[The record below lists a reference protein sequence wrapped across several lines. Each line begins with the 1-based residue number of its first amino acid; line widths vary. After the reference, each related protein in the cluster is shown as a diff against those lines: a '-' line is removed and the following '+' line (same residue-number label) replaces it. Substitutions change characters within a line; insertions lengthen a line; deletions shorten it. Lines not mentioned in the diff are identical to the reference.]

1 MADVK
6 GTELA
11 SLLGRRVVL
20 TERFEGFE
28 FERSGTVV
36 GVLQGLPGSRC
47 GDEFCLDQDDG
58 ECAFYA
64 LDQVSLV
71 QVI

>member
-1 MADVK
+1 MADAN

-20 TERFEGFE
+20 TERVAGFE

-36 GVLQGLPGSRC
+36 GIVQGLPGSRC
-47 GDEFCLDQDDG
+47 GNELCLDQDDG
-58 ECAFYA
+58 DCAFYA
-64 LDQVSLV
+64 LEDVTLHAV
-71 QVI
+71 G